1 MKNYAKLSL
10 ALIVI
15 WFVSAFSASALHLFQ
30 NASNR
35 IGVAVAVAAF
45 APILA
50 FALWSAVS
58 PSFRQFVLSLN
69 PVLLTAAHSS
79 RILGFI
85 FVLSE
90 ARGILPAIF
99 ALPAGYGDMTIG
111 ITAAFIAWKLA
122 TPSHR
127 NSFILWQL
135 LGITDLVLAVTLGV
149 TAPLLAPQGP
159 TMVPMTILPL
169 SLIPTFLVP
178 LFTIFHVISIA
189 QAKSWKTV
197 PQRAV
202 HIAESLHQR
211 TT

>member
-1 MKNYAKLSL
+1 MKNYGKL
-10 ALIVI
+10 ALTLIAI
-15 WFVSAFSASALHLFQ
+15 WFVSAFSASDLHLFQ
-30 NASNR
+30 NAFNR
-35 IGVAVAVAAF
+35 IGLAVAFAALT
-45 APILA
+45 PILA
-50 FALWSAVS
+50 FALWCAVS
-58 PSFRQFVLSLN
+58 ASFRQFVLSLN
-69 PVLLTAAHSS
+69 PVLLTAAHSW

-90 ARGILPAIF
+90 ARGVLPAIF

-111 ITAAFIAWKLA
+111 VTAAFVAWKLA
-122 TPSHR
+122 TPAHR

-135 LGITDLVLAVTLGV
+135 LGITDLILAVTLGV

-189 QAKSWKTV
+189 QAKSW
-197 PQRAV
+197 RAV
-202 HIAESLHQR
+202 PVRIGHSVESLQQR
-211 TT
+211 TI